1 MIENQK
7 RLDFSTEMPEARK
20 QWNNAFKVIK
30 KKKKK
35 SDV

>member
-20 QWNNAFKVIK
+20 QWNNTFKGI
-30 KKKKK
+30 KKKK
-35 SDV
+35 SDI